1 MGTWATA
8 KRSSISD
15 TFEAGSG
22 DMQGETEPVFIWRRD
37 LSPKDAVIRA
47 TITRGSGKLHLAYTA
62 PGLDGDDVE
71 RIFHIAYLDVLTGH
85 HDQKA
90 TRSIVLLDEATGNQ
104 REIRYP
110 DPE

>member
-8 KRSSISD
+8 KRSLIES

-37 LSPKDAVIRA
+37 GSPKDAIITA
-47 TITRGSGKLHLAYTA
+47 TIARGAGKLNFSYSAQ
-62 PGLDGDDVE
+62 GLDGDDVE

-90 TRSIVLLDEATGNQ
+90 TRSIVLVDEATGNQ